1 MPSFYTGSLPG
12 QLPLTPPEYCDM
24 HSDAVYNQIQ
34 RSSAVPYGQP
44 VMSSRFELGTNGLD
58 PFKIAKQFPQLPNV
72 PQLNGIFHQDLD
84 RQPGPFHIAPL
95 VDSRMSYAAT
105 GGSLLPPIRVAQQ
118 KLDEHQHQRFSRS
131 QPVPPPK
138 EEKAT
143 GGVAAHL
150 DYEMD
155 QMTNFVS
162 EVAQGMYDL
171 YESRICLADI
181 DIIQSVHHNAPVPK
195 AFHKYV
201 SQVLTSTRLP
211 KATILLG
218 LHYLATRM
226 TMLSENN
233 RYTASSG
240 QAYRM
245 LTTAL
250 LLGSK
255 FLDDN
260 TFQNRSWSEVSNIP
274 VSELNALELEWL
286 LAIDWKMHVDSD
298 MDAPNGAMIWH
309 KHWNKWQTKEIE
321 ISLDSLKLTPLD
333 TNIGRQRHQSK
344 QFLSAPLH
352 LPSYNDFA
360 SGLGTKFHTQPRSHN
375 ARYDLWAPTCNPSEN
390 SPPSAPETGPNTPDR
405 YGNFGSNGY
414 NNGASAY
421 PLRTMPPPMQMQP
434 SGFKIPIHA
443 QYHQHYTPSI
453 WNNHGTS
460 CACGYCVSQ
469 YDRYLMASGF
479 GAQPVAG

>member
-1 MPSFYTGSLPG
+1 
-12 QLPLTPPEYCDM
+12 M
-24 HSDAVYNQIQ
+24 H
-34 RSSAVPYGQP
+34 RSSVAPYGHA
-44 VMSSRFELGTNGLD
+44 VMNSHFEPGTNGPD
-58 PFKIAKQFPQLPNV
+58 PFKVAKQYPQFPNASQLSGV
-72 PQLNGIFHQDLD
+72 FHQDLE
-84 RQPGPFHIAPL
+84 RQPRSFNIPPL
-95 VDSRMSYAAT
+95 IDSRTSYAAM
-105 GGSLLPPIRVAQQ
+105 GGSLLPPIRVAEPTN
-118 KLDEHQHQRFSRS
+118 DEHQHQRFSRT
-131 QPVPPPK
+131 QAVPPPK

-181 DIIQSVHHNAPVPK
+181 DIVQSVHRNTPVPK

-218 LHYLATRM
+218 LYYLATRM
-226 TMLSENN
+226 TMLSENG

-274 VSELNALELEWL
+274 VTDLNALELEWL

-298 MDAPNGAMIWH
+298 VDAPNGAMAWH

-333 TNIGRQRHQSK
+333 TNIGRQRHLSK
-344 QFLSAPLH
+344 QFLPAPLR

-360 SGLGTKFHTQPRSHN
+360 SGAGTKYYTQSRWHN
-375 ARYDLWAPTCNPSEN
+375 GRCDPWAPTYTPSEN
-390 SPPSAPETGPNTPDR
+390 SPPSAPETGPNTPDW
-405 YGNFGSNGY
+405 YGKFSTNGY
-414 NNGASAY
+414 NTGASAY
-421 PLRTMPPPMQMQP
+421 PLRTMPLPMQMQP
-434 SGFKIPIHA
+434 AGSKVPIHA
-443 QYHQHYTPSI
+443 QYHQQYTPSI
-453 WNNHGTS
+453 WNNHGAS
-460 CACGYCVSQ
+460 CSCGYCVSQ
-469 YDRYLMASGF
+469 YDRCLMASGF